1 MDLEKRRGQLQEECT
16 ALDGVLKKS
25 KQKEVCIIL
34 LSHFFCVFQ
43 FYQIKLSVYI
53 FSKDEEHG

>member
-34 LSHFFCVFQ
+34 LSHFFLCFSILPDKIVCVYF
-43 FYQIKLSVYI
+43 F
-53 FSKDEEHG
+53 